1 MIYSSFWSDG
11 QKSSWTSRPVDERP
25 PKDPKKTPLP
35 RPGNSTSTPQISWW
49 STQQK
54 RQARTVCGTEGKKH
68 ELRPFPNVLEP
79 ADKNP
84 KEISKWQS
92 TEMVGQGALRR
103 NLTQSS
109 KMPRESKPWIF
120 MTTRVQ
126 MSSSD
131 NIMDPGWLQIVKV
144 GKGFPCCLS
153 CRTAGQKPLE
163 TMSTGMFDLGLTKLI
178 SAHLESQA
186 CSHFPF
192 SSSPQELR
200 ETSRGCGAWD
210 LVFRSCR
217 NGSPTYGRQ
226 WHCPQP
232 VSGSK
237 KRWIELYLFAFCF
250 GNRYE
255 DAKKPRPQAT
265 CTYVIYI
272 YVPIYICIYT

>member
-1 MIYSSFWSDG
+1 MKGPRRIR
-11 QKSSWTSRPVDERP
+11 KRPLCRVQETARRLR
-25 PKDPKKTPLP
+25 KFRGGP
-35 RPGNSTSTPQISWW
+35 RN
-49 STQQK
+49 K
-54 RQARTVCGTEGKKH
+54 RGKRAQCGTEGKKH

-109 KMPRESKPWIF
+109 KMSRESKPWIF

-163 TMSTGMFDLGLTKLI
+163 TMSTGMFWLGIDETDLAPSGIPSLFTFSLLIFPTGTPRNIARMRRLGPSLSILPQWFPLPTVDNGIVRSQFQDPPKNGGLNYIFL
-178 SAHLESQA
+178 
-186 CSHFPF
+186 
-192 SSSPQELR
+192 
-200 ETSRGCGAWD
+200 
-210 LVFRSCR
+210 
-217 NGSPTYGRQ
+217 
-226 WHCPQP
+226 
-232 VSGSK
+232 
-237 KRWIELYLFAFCF
+237 LFVLAT
-250 GNRYE
+250 GTRKQ
-255 DAKKPRPQAT
+255 KKPGPRQH
-265 CTYVIYI
+265 
-272 YVPIYICIYT
+272 VPM

>member
-163 TMSTGMFDLGLTKLI
+163 TMSTGMFWLGIDETDLAPSGIPSLFTFSLLIFPTGTPRNIARMRRLGPSLSILPQWFPLPTVDNGIVRSQFQDPKNGGLNYIFLLFVLATGTRK
-178 SAHLESQA
+178 QKN
-186 CSHFPF
+186 PG
-192 SSSPQELR
+192 P
-200 ETSRGCGAWD
+200 
-210 LVFRSCR
+210 
-217 NGSPTYGRQ
+217 RQ
-226 WHCPQP
+226 H
-232 VSGSK
+232 
-237 KRWIELYLFAFCF
+237 
-250 GNRYE
+250 
-255 DAKKPRPQAT
+255 
-265 CTYVIYI
+265 
-272 YVPIYICIYT
+272 VPM